1 MYYCIT
7 QERLQAH
14 HAAMDFSAG
23 SGGRIISDPAE
34 AAVIA
39 RLGSSTTMRS
49 WGGLASPALAS
60 SKSSLD
66 TEGGAGADPSTDL
79 GAGAGAAWF
88 KPSMGRE
95 QANSALF
102 PHR

>member
-1 MYYCIT
+1 
-7 QERLQAH
+7 
-14 HAAMDFSAG
+14 MDFSAG

-39 RLGSSTTMRS
+39 RLGTSSTMRS

-66 TEGGAGADPSTDL
+66 TEGGAGAGADPSTDL
-79 GAGAGAAWF
+79 GAGAGAGAAWF

>member
-1 MYYCIT
+1 
-7 QERLQAH
+7 
-14 HAAMDFSAG
+14 MDFSAG

-39 RLGSSTTMRS
+39 RLGTSTTMRS

-66 TEGGAGADPSTDL
+66 TEGGPGADPSTDL
-79 GAGAGAAWF
+79 GAGAGAGAAWF

>member
-1 MYYCIT
+1 
-7 QERLQAH
+7 
-14 HAAMDFSAG
+14 MDFSAG

-39 RLGSSTTMRS
+39 RLGTSTTMRS

-66 TEGGAGADPSTDL
+66 TEGGPGADPSTDL
-79 GAGAGAAWF
+79 GAGAGAGAGAAWF